1 MSTNKLSSLKG
12 VLGCLAIPAV
22 AGFILLAAQGQK
34 DNTTPS
40 EVITLILIILVGI
53 IIVGLWYNKHYAN
66 ELEIIKTRRQQMS
79 QLTKESNQGVRK
91 LAGRR
96 DAEEAYSSV
105 KNDFETKSKAL
116 KDEWAQTGP
125 LKISKIWKWL
135 FSAGFIVI
143 CLGGCFNVGLTMD
156 LEDDKGQIS
165 ALADKRSWNADNI
178 TLPHLED
185 HSQYVSNPDS
195 ILSQEV
201 VDSINETLG
210 RLDDRLGIE
219 SAVIMV
225 GHVDNEDTYRMAL
238 DVGNRYGVG
247 RNDRGLVIVVAY
259 LDHAYTIA
267 PGRSLEADLT
277 DVECHHLAQDY
288 LIPSMKAEK
297 PDSGMLYLARGVYA
311 LMSEKEMPQMS
322 ALASSNDDD
331 SEGSGLIGISLLLVA
346 WAIFSSF
353 MGRKVSTSIG
363 MDSFMSNPFSVST
376 SGGGSSR
383 SWGGGRSSG
392 GGWSSGGGGGYG
404 GGSFGGGG
412 SSGRW

>member
-1 MSTNKLSSLKG
+1 
-12 VLGCLAIPAV
+12 
-22 AGFILLAAQGQK
+22 
-34 DNTTPS
+34 
-40 EVITLILIILVGI
+40 
-53 IIVGLWYNKHYAN
+53 
-66 ELEIIKTRRQQMS
+66 
-79 QLTKESNQGVRK
+79 
-91 LAGRR
+91 
-96 DAEEAYSSV
+96 
-105 KNDFETKSKAL
+105 
-116 KDEWAQTGP
+116 
-125 LKISKIWKWL
+125 
-135 FSAGFIVI
+135 
-143 CLGGCFNVGLTMD
+143 MD